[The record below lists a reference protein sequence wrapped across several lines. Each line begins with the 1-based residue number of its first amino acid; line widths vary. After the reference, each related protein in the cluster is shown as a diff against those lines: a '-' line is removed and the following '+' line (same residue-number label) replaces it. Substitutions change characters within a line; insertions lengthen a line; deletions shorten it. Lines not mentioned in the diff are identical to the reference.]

1 MLYVSANQLRRL
13 SLILTVVYFQDYP
26 VFSIFSLIVQT
37 ITMIE
42 VSGLVEPFNS
52 KTSNLVD
59 LINETFS
66 ILTLYTLVCF
76 TDFVAD
82 KSVQVSV
89 GNGLILAVCSSISF
103 DLMII
108 LAESTYLLIR
118 KLKLGWLKSKQKWAI
133 EEKN

>member
-1 MLYVSANQLRRL
+1 
-13 SLILTVVYFQDYP
+13 
-26 VFSIFSLIVQT
+26 
-37 ITMIE
+37 MIE

-103 DLMII
+103 DLMLI

-118 KLKLGWLKSKQKWAI
+118 KLKLGWLKLKQKWAI
-133 EEKN
+133 EEKNLKRI